1 MLKSPCIYQLLSQ
14 YSMIKLRTETVDSK
28 YFISYLY
35 LFISVVFYTFC
46 HSCSGNLL
54 FDQDLFCMKRFTGL
68 DLNFYMYYQWAYA
81 SGRSLS
87 HFCSMKQLEV
97 FLLLPG
103 IMGCYSIAGLPRALN
118 LPVPIYTPGQ
128 SERSIVRVKRLA

>member
-14 YSMIKLRTETVDSK
+14 YSMIKLRTETVDYK

-54 FDQDLFCMKRFTGL
+54 LTKIYFASKGLQGLTLTFTCITSGL
-68 DLNFYMYYQWAYA
+68 MHQAGAYPI
-81 SGRSLS
+81 SVV
-87 HFCSMKQLEV
+87 QLEV
-97 FLLLPG
+97 FLLPPG

-128 SERSIVRVKRLA
+128 RERTTVRVKRLA